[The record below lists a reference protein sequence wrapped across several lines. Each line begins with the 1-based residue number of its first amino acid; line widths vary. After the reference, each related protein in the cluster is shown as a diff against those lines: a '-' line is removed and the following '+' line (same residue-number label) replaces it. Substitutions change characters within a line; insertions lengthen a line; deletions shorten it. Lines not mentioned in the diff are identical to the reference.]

1 MRRRYCNKLTP
12 ISTLRTQVT
21 VSALIDSSLTKPRS
35 SLIGPAAERQMAD
48 DMRQAAHREG
58 GITDRDLELLGWTT
72 GQVKELAGAANIRA
86 QRLAGMTA

>member
-1 MRRRYCNKLTP
+1 MRRRHCNKLTP

-35 SLIGPAAERQMAD
+35 SLMGPAAERQMAD

-58 GITDRDLELLGWTT
+58 GITDRDLELLGWTP

-86 QRLAGMTA
+86 QRLAGMTV

>member
-12 ISTLRTQVT
+12 ISTLRTQAT
-21 VSALIDSSLTKPRS
+21 VSALIDSSLTKPRA
-35 SLIGPAAERQMAD
+35 SLTGEAATAQMAE
-48 DMRQAAHREG
+48 DMRHAGQREG
-58 GITDRDLELLGWTT
+58 GITDRDLELLGWTA